1 MEALIK
7 HIEKWKPLFEKI
19 SRNKYLRS
27 IRDGFIA
34 AMPIVLFSSIFM
46 LVAFVPEIFGF
57 KWPEATLN
65 MILKPYNYSM
75 GILALIVAGTT
86 AKSLTDSLNR
96 DMPKNNQINNISTF
110 MAAIV
115 CFLLISVDAIEGGF
129 ANGYMGSKGLI
140 TAFISAFVV
149 CNVYKVCIKN
159 NITIKMPDAV
169 PPNISQTFK
178 DIIPF
183 GLSALVFWIFDMA
196 FRNFMGYNFA
206 EGVILFFQPL
216 FTAADGYLGLA
227 IIYGAMSLFWFVG
240 IQGPSIVEPAVSAI
254 YYVNIATN
262 LSLFQNG
269 EQAVNILTPG
279 VQQFVAT
286 IGGTGATLV
295 ITLMF
300 AFLSKSKELK
310 AVGKASSIPVLFGV
324 NEPIL
329 FGAPLI
335 LNPIFFV
342 PFIGAPIVNVWLFKI
357 FVDVLGMN
365 SFMYILPWTTPG
377 PIGIILGCGMG
388 LLSIVFAVLVLVV
401 DFVIYYPFFK
411 VYDKQKV
418 EEEKEKEKE
427 LELLKNKEN
436 KAMKEVSATIEKTEK
451 VASVVQSDEK
461 DLLNNKKVLVL
472 CAGGGTSG
480 LLANALGKAAKQ
492 NNIEMLTA
500 ANSYGAHMD
509 ILNEYDLIILAP
521 QVASNYQDLKKD
533 TDRLGIKAVAVE
545 GKKYISL
552 TRNPEEALQFVKE
565 VLSVEEELA

>member
-1 MEALIK
+1 MEALIN

-86 AKSLTDSLNR
+86 AKSLTDALNR
-96 DMPKNNQINNISTF
+96 DMPKNNKINNISTF

-240 IQGPSIVEPAVSAI
+240 IQGPSIVEPAVAAI

-286 IGGTGATLV
+286 LGGTGATLV

-388 LLSIVFAVLVLVV
+388 LLSIVFAILVLVV

-418 EEEKEKEKE
+418 EEEEEKE

-436 KAMKEVSATIEKTEK
+436 KAIKEVSATIEKTEK

-509 ILNEYDLIILAP
+509 ILHEHDLVILAP